1 LRDTCRTTVYFSQYV
16 TTTEFTI
23 GSGIAMVKNRA
34 KWLLVWL
41 GAVVASLGVG
51 LIPGDLAGESL
62 CGVWG

>member
-1 LRDTCRTTVYFSQYV
+1 
-16 TTTEFTI
+16 
-23 GSGIAMVKNRA
+23 MVKNWA

-41 GAVVASLGVG
+41 GAIVASLGVG